1 MYQSAN
7 VLLSWKLALQR
18 WHSMIPLKLV
28 LKNFLSYREA
38 TLDFRGLHTACICG
52 ANGAGKSSLLEAIA
66 WAVWGQSRAAAEDD
80 VIHIGTQEAQV
91 DFIFVNNQ
99 QTYRILRSRYRGQ
112 ASSLEFQIAQGEQA
126 EGTGQRAEE
135 RRQKAEG
142 TGQKAE
148 GETGGAEGATQN
160 SPHPTPHTPHPTPH
174 TPHPTPHTS
183 HPTPIFRTLTAKGV
197 RATQQL
203 ILEHLKLDYE
213 TFVHSAYLRQ
223 GRADEFMLKRP
234 TERKQILADLLK
246 LDQYDHVSE
255 QAKDQSRQFKGQI
268 ELLERHLETIQEQLQ
283 QRDRITQEQ
292 FALEST
298 LAVMQQEQTV
308 DSESLQSL
316 QAAQQQRQT
325 WQQQLA
331 WQQQQQRHLEQDC
344 QRLQQE
350 LTIAQQQQQQLGALL
365 QHEAAIV
372 SSYQHF
378 QSLQAHEEALA
389 SRFQAHQLAQAQR
402 QQYQHQQNERL
413 AAQQRQCQQLE
424 AQLEALVQQETELH
438 QTLSKASDVAAA
450 LQQLQHARTQL
461 SDLDQLQ
468 VRASPLLQRRQQ
480 LQSQLDREHTR
491 LVARLEELHASIR
504 QLQAQQSRQPQL
516 KQAVLEV
523 SDRITTL
530 ESRRSYQQRVRERGL
545 ERRSFMEQL
554 QEQQRHCEAQL
565 AALEQKMQLLKQE
578 ERSEERGVR
587 SEEPEVSWESGVGS
601 RESEKLKTQN
611 SKLKITPT
619 LREAKATE
627 SLREQNSKLIYPTPH
642 TPHPTPLYPPC
653 PLCDRPLDEHHWHLV
668 LEKHQAEQQAVT
680 EQIWVIREQLSASE
694 REIQIMRQEYR
705 DLEQELKPYNAVLE
719 RRGQLQEQLQATV
732 AVQATLQQ
740 VMAEAAEL
748 ERSLQLGNYATDL
761 QEELHLLDR
770 SLQQLNYDEKNHAL
784 ARGEVDRWRWAEIR
798 HAEIKQAQ
806 RRQAQ
811 LTQRQPDLQAQLSQL
826 QASMEQIDAETT
838 AHLTVLDRQLA
849 NIDYNLEQHNQLR
862 QALRQ
867 AQSWQLR
874 HQELERARQQ
884 YPQTQ
889 QRVNALTQTLHERAA
904 DRQTAQTHVQQLVK
918 QLEHTPDCQAQRQTL
933 EQTIQQR
940 RSQLDA
946 NLASLGRL
954 QQQQQQLET
963 LNTQYSI
970 LKTELQTAQRQQ
982 RIYQELAQAFGKNGI
997 QALMIEN
1004 VLPQLEAET
1013 NQILSRLSANQL
1025 HIQFVTQR
1033 SHRRDQTRSAKLSS
1047 TATRHTTQTAKLIE
1061 TLDILIADAHGTR
1074 PYETYSGGEAFR
1086 VNFAIRLAL
1095 ARLLAHRSGT
1105 ALQMLI
1111 VDEGFGTQDAEGCDR
1126 LIAAINA
1133 IAADFACILTVT
1145 HVPHFK
1151 EAFQSRIEV
1160 YKTEQGSQ
1168 VSLVI

>member
-1 MYQSAN
+1 
-7 VLLSWKLALQR
+7 
-18 WHSMIPLKLV
+18 MIPLKLV

-91 DFIFVNNQ
+91 DFIFINNQ
-99 QTYRILRSRYRGQ
+99 QTYRILRTRYRGQ
-112 ASSLEFQIAQGEQA
+112 ASSLEFQVAQGGQEA
-126 EGTGQRAEE
+126 EG
-135 RRQKAEG
+135 RRQE
-142 TGQKAE
+142 AE
-148 GETGGAEGATQN
+148 GEREERGEREESDEATQN
-160 SPHPTPHTPHPTPH
+160 SKLKTQNLL
-174 TPHPTPHTS
+174 TS
-183 HPTPIFRTLTAKGV
+183 YSPLPALSFRTLTAKGV

-213 TFVHSAYLRQ
+213 TFVNSAYLRQ

-246 LDQYDHVSE
+246 LDQYDSVAE
-255 QAKDQSRQFKGQI
+255 QAKDQARQFKGQI
-268 ELLERHLETIQEQLQ
+268 DLLEHNLETIQEQLLE
-283 QRDRITQEQ
+283 RDRIAQEQ
-292 FALEST
+292 AMLESALST
-298 LAVMQQEQTV
+298 MQQQQTA
-308 DSESLQSL
+308 DSKALQTL

-325 WQQQLA
+325 WQQQLT

-350 LTIAQQQQQQLGALL
+350 LTVTQQQQQQLGTLL
-365 QHEAAIV
+365 QQEAAIV
-372 SSYQHF
+372 AGYQHF
-378 QSLQAHEEALA
+378 QTLQAQEEALS
-389 SRFQAHQLAQAQR
+389 SRFQAHQIAQSQR
-402 QQYQHQQNERL
+402 QQYHQQQQEVFVDR
-413 AAQQRQCQQLE
+413 QRQQQQLE

-438 QTLSKASDVAAA
+438 QTLSKAADIAAA
-450 LQQLQHARTQL
+450 LQQLQEARTHL
-461 SDLDQLQ
+461 SELDQLQ
-468 VRASPLLQRRQQ
+468 VQASPLLQRRQQ

-491 LVARLEELHASIR
+491 LTTRLAELHVSTQ
-504 QLQAQQSRQPQL
+504 QLQTQQARQPQL
-516 KQAVLEV
+516 KQAILEV

-530 ESRRSYQQRVRERGL
+530 NARRSYQQQVRERGL

-554 QEQQRHCEAQL
+554 QEQQRHCETQL
-565 AALEQKMQLLKQE
+565 AALEQKMQLLKEEARGEEAEGRRQE
-578 ERSEERGVR
+578 AGGRRQEAEEFQ
-587 SEEPEVSWESGVGS
+587 
-601 RESEKLKTQN
+601 LKTQN
-611 SKLKITPT
+611 SKLKTLSPTTP
-619 LREAKATE
+619 
-627 SLREQNSKLIYPTPH
+627 
-642 TPHPTPLYPPC
+642 YPPC

-694 REIQIMRQEYR
+694 REIQILRQEYR
-705 DLEQELKPYNAVLE
+705 DLEQELKPYSAVLE
-719 RRGQLQEQLQATV
+719 RRGQLQEQLQMTV
-732 AVQATLQQ
+732 VVQATLQQ
-740 VMAEAAEL
+740 VTAEAAEL
-748 ERSLQLGNYATDL
+748 ERSLQFSNYATDL
-761 QEELHLLDR
+761 QKELELLDR
-770 SLQQLNYDEKNHAL
+770 SLQQLHYDDKNHAL

-811 LTQRQPDLQAQLSQL
+811 LAQRQPDLQAQLAEL
-826 QASMEQIDAETT
+826 QATTTQLNAETA
-838 AHLTVLDRQLA
+838 AHLAVFDRRLA
-849 NIDYNLEQHNQLR
+849 EVGYDLEQHDELR

-867 AQSWQLR
+867 AQGWQLR
-874 HQELERARQQ
+874 HQELERAHQQ
-884 YPQTQ
+884 YPQNQ
-889 QRVNALTQTLHERAA
+889 QRMSALTQTLRDRAA
-904 DRQTAQTHVQQLVK
+904 DYQTTQAHLQQLV
-918 QLEHTPDCQAQRQTL
+918 QRLEQTSDCQAQIQTL
-933 EQTIQQR
+933 EQAMQER
-940 RSQLDA
+940 RSQLDEQ
-946 NLASLGRL
+946 LASLGRL

-963 LNTQYSI
+963 LKTQNSK
-970 LKTELQTAQRQQ
+970 LKTQLQTAQRQQ

-1004 VLPQLEAET
+1004 ALPQLEAET

-1033 SHRRDQTRSAKLSS
+1033 SHRRDQTRNAKLSG
-1047 TATRHTTQTAKLIE
+1047 TAARHTTQHSKLIE